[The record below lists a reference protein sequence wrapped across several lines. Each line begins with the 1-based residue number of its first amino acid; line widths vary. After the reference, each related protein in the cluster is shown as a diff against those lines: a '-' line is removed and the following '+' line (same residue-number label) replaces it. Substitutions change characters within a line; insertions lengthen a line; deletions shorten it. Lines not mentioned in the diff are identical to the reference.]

1 MQHSFSAVA
10 TADASRHAPDRNR
23 TRSSSG
29 IDMSVINRPKGGI
42 LSVLCGGMPSQPK
55 SPFTPQERDLIRLE
69 MGMRFGQYPELAN
82 GLFLRTW
89 HSGPHKGEPKIPKAI
104 QTMIDRGLVE
114 IRRNPMGWQAAF
126 FTEAGLEALRQLLRD
141 RRAMD
146 PERFA
151 HLRQEL
157 GL

>member
-1 MQHSFSAVA
+1 MSAPLVINH
-10 TADASRHAPDRNR
+10 THAQPNR
-23 TRSSSG
+23 TS
-29 IDMSVINRPKGGI
+29 
-42 LSVLCGGMPSQPK
+42 
-55 SPFTPQERDLIRLE
+55 SPFTQQERDLIRLE

-89 HSGPHKGEPKIPKAI
+89 RGGPHKGEPKIPKAI
-104 QTMIDRGLVE
+104 QGMLDRGLVE
-114 IRRNPMGWQAAF
+114 IRPNPMGRQAAF
-126 FTEAGLEALRQLLRD
+126 FTEAGLKALRQLLQD

-157 GL
+157 GMEPRSGSEA

>member
-1 MQHSFSAVA
+1 
-10 TADASRHAPDRNR
+10 
-23 TRSSSG
+23 
-29 IDMSVINRPKGGI
+29 
-42 LSVLCGGMPSQPK
+42 VLWGSMPSQAK

-89 HSGPHKGEPKIPKAI
+89 HSGPHQGEPKIPKAI

-114 IRRNPMGWQAAF
+114 IRRNPMGRQAAF
-126 FTEAGLEALRQLLRD
+126 FTEAGLETLWQLLRD

-157 GL
+157 GLDPRFTGNT

>member
-1 MQHSFSAVA
+1 MSTPLVN
-10 TADASRHAPDRNR
+10 DRMLQPNR
-23 TRSSSG
+23 S
-29 IDMSVINRPKGGI
+29 P
-42 LSVLCGGMPSQPK
+42 
-55 SPFTPQERDLIRLE
+55 SPFTQQERDLIRLE

-89 HSGPHKGEPKIPKAI
+89 RGGPHKGEPKIPKVI
-104 QTMIDRGLVE
+104 QGMLDRGLVE
-114 IRRNPMGWQAAF
+114 IRPNPMGRQAAF
-126 FTEAGLEALRQLLRD
+126 FTEAGLEALRQLLQD

-157 GL
+157 GMEPRSGSEA

>member
-1 MQHSFSAVA
+1 MLWGSM
-10 TADASRHAPDRNR
+10 
-23 TRSSSG
+23 RSQAKSS
-29 IDMSVINRPKGGI
+29 
-42 LSVLCGGMPSQPK
+42 
-55 SPFTPQERDLIRLE
+55 FTPQERDLIRLE

-114 IRRNPMGWQAAF
+114 IRRNPMGRQAAF
-126 FTEAGLEALRQLLRD
+126 FTEARLEALRQLLRD
-141 RRAMD
+141 RRIMD

-157 GL
+157 GLDPRFTGNT

>member
-1 MQHSFSAVA
+1 M
-10 TADASRHAPDRNR
+10 TP
-23 TRSSSG
+23 
-29 IDMSVINRPKGGI
+29 RP
-42 LSVLCGGMPSQPK
+42 S
-55 SPFTPQERDLIRLE
+55 SPFTQQERDLIRLE

-89 HSGPHKGEPKIPKAI
+89 RGGPHKGEPKIPKVI
-104 QTMIDRGLVE
+104 QGMLDRGLVE
-114 IRRNPMGWQAAF
+114 IRPNPMGRQAAF
-126 FTEAGLEALRQLLRD
+126 FTEAGLEALRQLLLD

-157 GL
+157 GMGGAGRGAVKPQAGSVPGPLRRQASAIYVADFICAVDPD

>member
-1 MQHSFSAVA
+1 
-10 TADASRHAPDRNR
+10 
-23 TRSSSG
+23 
-29 IDMSVINRPKGGI
+29 
-42 LSVLCGGMPSQPK
+42 MPSQAK
-55 SPFTPQERDLIRLE
+55 SLFTPQERDLIRLE

-104 QTMIDRGLVE
+104 Q
-114 IRRNPMGWQAAF
+114 RNPMGRQAAF

-146 PERFA
+146 LERFV

>member
-1 MQHSFSAVA
+1 
-10 TADASRHAPDRNR
+10 
-23 TRSSSG
+23 
-29 IDMSVINRPKGGI
+29 
-42 LSVLCGGMPSQPK
+42 
-55 SPFTPQERDLIRLE
+55 

-104 QTMIDRGLVE
+104 QTMIDRGLIE
-114 IRRNPMGWQAAF
+114 IRRNLVGRQAVF
-126 FTEAGLEALRQLLRD
+126 FTKAGLEALRQLLRD